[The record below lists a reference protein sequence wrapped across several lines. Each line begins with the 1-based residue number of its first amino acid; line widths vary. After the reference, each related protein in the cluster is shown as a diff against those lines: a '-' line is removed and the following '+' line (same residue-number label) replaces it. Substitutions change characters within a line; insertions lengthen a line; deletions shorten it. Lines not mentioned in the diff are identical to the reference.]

1 MHTPASSVRN
11 RWPLSLRAKV
21 VLLFCLP
28 VLLIA
33 GVILLVNYY
42 GGKQELEEQAGIA
55 AAQTSA
61 AILASMK
68 HSMILNDRSM
78 MNGILAGTSQ
88 ESGISRIWVIDPNG
102 IVQLSSNAQE
112 AKQQLDTQAL
122 GCIEC
127 HEFPAGD
134 RPLAQII
141 PGLPGSVRVI
151 TPINNAPECA
161 ACHTANEKH
170 LGILLT
176 DISTQDLENQHITHL
191 QRNLLLALALI
202 VFGVLLALA
211 VTNLLIVR
219 RVQVMQRAMQA
230 FEDGDY
236 SVRIGQNW
244 RTDDELTR
252 LAAAFNQMVASIARH
267 EAEQQKITQVRQQ
280 AMVDEQ
286 ERIARELHDGVS
298 QFLGY
303 LNTKIM
309 AISKLLEKGELV
321 SAQRQ
326 IEQITQAVQEQS
338 VDVRA
343 SIIGLKLAERS
354 GEEFSA
360 SLKEYIRQYN
370 RLADLPVGL
379 TIDPQAE
386 HIQLQPEVHLHLVRI
401 VQEAISNIRKHAQAK
416 VAQVTLTRVENIL
429 LLMIQDDGIGFNPWE
444 WNSDHLQHF
453 GLQSMRER
461 AELAGAEFSLVSAP
475 GAGTTV
481 KVRLRLED
489 D

>member
-1 MHTPASSVRN
+1 MDKPAASVRN
-11 RWPLSLRAKV
+11 RWPLSLRVKV
-21 VLLFCLP
+21 ILLFCLP

-33 GVILLVNYY
+33 GVILFANYY
-42 GGKQELEEQAGIA
+42 GGRQELEEQAGIA
-55 AAQTSA
+55 ATQTSA

-68 HSMILNDRSM
+68 HSMILNDQAM
-78 MNGILAGTSQ
+78 MGGILSATSQ
-88 ESGISRIWVIDPNG
+88 GSGIDRIWIIDSNG
-102 IVQLSSNAQE
+102 VVRLSSNPEE
-112 AKQQLDTQAL
+112 APVQLDTQAM

-127 HEFPAGD
+127 HQYPAEE
-134 RPLAQII
+134 RPQAQKI

-151 TPINNAPECA
+151 TPINNEPECT
-161 ACHTANEKH
+161 ACHKTSDKH

-176 DISTQDLENQHITHL
+176 DVSIQDLENQQVTHL

-211 VTNLLIVR
+211 LTNLLIVR

-236 SVRIGQNW
+236 QVRIGQNW

-252 LAAAFNQMVASIARH
+252 LAGTFNQMVATIAKH

-309 AISKLLEKGELV
+309 AISKLLDKGEIL

-326 IEQITQAVQEQS
+326 IDQISQAVQDQS

-343 SIIGLKLAERS
+343 SIIGLKLADRS
-354 GEEFSA
+354 GAEFSA
-360 SLKEYIRQYN
+360 SLTEYIRQYN
-370 RLADLPVGL
+370 RLSDLPVDL
-379 TIDPQAE
+379 AIDPQIE
-386 HIQLQPEVHLHLVRI
+386 NIRLQPEVHLHLVRI

-416 VAQVTLTRVENIL
+416 SAQVTLSRIEDFLVL
-429 LLMIQDDGIGFNPWE
+429 SVHDDGVGFNPWE
-444 WNSDHLQHF
+444 WNVDHLQHF

-461 AELAGAEFSLVSAP
+461 AALAGAEFSLVSAP

-489 D
+489 H

>member
-1 MHTPASSVRN
+1 
-11 RWPLSLRAKV
+11 
-21 VLLFCLP
+21 LLFCIP

-33 GVILLVNYY
+33 AVVLFSNYY
-42 GGKQELEEQAGIA
+42 GGKRTLEEQAGN
-55 AAQTSA
+55 A
-61 AILASMK
+61 AIQTNAVILAGLE
-68 HSMILNDRSM
+68 HSMIMNDHSM
-78 MNGILAGTSQ
+78 MGSILNATS
-88 ESGISRIWVIDPNG
+88 ENSSINRIWVIDPNG
-102 IVQLSSNAQE
+102 VVQLSSNPDEAQT
-112 AKQQLDTQAL
+112 QLDTSAM
-122 GCIEC
+122 GCVEC
-127 HEFPAGD
+127 HAYPSES
-134 RPLAQII
+134 RPQAQKI
-141 PGLPGSVRVI
+141 PGLSGLVRVV
-151 TPINNAPECA
+151 TPINNDPECV
-161 ACHTANEKH
+161 ACHKTDQKH

-176 DISTQDLENQHITHL
+176 DISVQELEKGQVSQL
-191 QRNLLLALALI
+191 QRNLLLALGLI
-202 VFGVLLALA
+202 VFGVLLALV

-219 RVQVMQRAMQA
+219 RVQVMQRAMRA

-252 LAAAFNQMVASIARH
+252 LAATFNQMVASIAQH
-267 EAEQQKITQVRQQ
+267 EQEQQKITQVRQQ

-309 AISKLLEKGELV
+309 AISKLLDKGEIA

-326 IEQITQAVQEQS
+326 IEQINQAVQLQS

-343 SIIGLKLAERS
+343 AIIGLKLAERS

-360 SLKEYIRQYN
+360 SLKEYVRQYN
-370 RLADLPVGL
+370 RLADLPVDL
-379 TIDPQAE
+379 TIDPSAE

-416 VAQVTLTRVENIL
+416 NARVTLKKVADTL
-429 LLMIQDDGIGFNPWE
+429 LLTIHDDGVGFNPWE
-444 WNSDHLQHF
+444 WNIDHMQHF

-461 AELAGAEFSLVSAP
+461 AELAGAEFSLVSTP

-481 KVRLRLED
+481 NVQLRLED
-489 D
+489 T

>member
-1 MHTPASSVRN
+1 
-11 RWPLSLRAKV
+11 
-21 VLLFCLP
+21 
-28 VLLIA
+28 
-33 GVILLVNYY
+33 
-42 GGKQELEEQAGIA
+42 
-55 AAQTSA
+55 
-61 AILASMK
+61 
-68 HSMILNDRSM
+68 
-78 MNGILAGTSQ
+78 
-88 ESGISRIWVIDPNG
+88 
-102 IVQLSSNAQE
+102 
-112 AKQQLDTQAL
+112 
-122 GCIEC
+122 
-127 HEFPAGD
+127 
-134 RPLAQII
+134 
-141 PGLPGSVRVI
+141 
-151 TPINNAPECA
+151 
-161 ACHTANEKH
+161 
-170 LGILLT
+170 
-176 DISTQDLENQHITHL
+176 
-191 QRNLLLALALI
+191 LLLALALI
-202 VFGVLLALA
+202 VFGVMLALA

-370 RLADLPVGL
+370 RLADLPVSL
-379 TIDPQAE
+379 TIDPQVE

-416 VAQVTLTRVENIL
+416 VAQVTLTRIEDVL
-429 LLMIQDDGIGFNPWE
+429 LLKIQDDGVGFNPWE
-444 WNSDHLQHF
+444 WNIDHMQHF

-481 KVRLRLED
+481 KVQLRLED
-489 D
+489 H